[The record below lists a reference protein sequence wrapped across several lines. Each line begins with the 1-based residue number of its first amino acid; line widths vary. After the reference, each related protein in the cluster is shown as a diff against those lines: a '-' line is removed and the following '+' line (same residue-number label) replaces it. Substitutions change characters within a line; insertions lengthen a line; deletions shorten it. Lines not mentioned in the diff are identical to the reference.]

1 MDFEALV
8 GKLGVTVETGD
19 LPDGWWG
26 AYHHRERK
34 IILRPGLGGIQGPS
48 VLMHEL
54 GHAHYGHTS
63 SGPAEEREASHWA
76 ARRLIPMKAFIAV
89 CQIADTA
96 HGIAHHLG
104 VLPRDVTNFVDALT
118 HEERVHIHLHV
129 NSEVA

>member
-1 MDFEALV
+1 MDFETLV
-8 GKLGVTVETGD
+8 GELGVTVETGG
-19 LPDGWWG
+19 LPNGWWG
-26 AYHHRERK
+26 AYSHRDRK

-54 GHAHYGHTS
+54 GHAYYGHTT

-76 ARRLIPMKAFIAV
+76 ARRLIRMRAFMNA

-104 VLPRDVTNFVDALT
+104 VLPRDVNNFVDALT
-118 HEERVHIHLHV
+118 HEERVMVHRHV
-129 NSEVA
+129 NGEVA